1 MDGITTYPSGLAT
14 LFSIHA
20 RNPKQVKV
28 TREETAQAFQ
38 KMWDCQDDNEFL
50 SLHRAW
56 QALVQ
61 DFEKQQKD
69 GV

>member
-1 MDGITTYPSGLAT
+1 MEVTYPSGLAT
-14 LFSIHA
+14 MFAMHA
-20 RNPKQVKV
+20 RNPKQVRV
-28 TREETAQAFQ
+28 TREEIAQTFQ

-56 QALVQ
+56 QALVK
-61 DFEKQQKD
+61 DYERQQKD

>member
-1 MDGITTYPSGLAT
+1 MDGMTTYSSGLAT

-28 TREETAQAFQ
+28 TREEIAQAFQ
-38 KMWDCQDDNEFL
+38 KMWGQDDNEFL

-61 DFEKQQKD
+61 DYEKQKKD
-69 GV
+69 GLA